1 MNNEINTC
9 NRVGPMELNLCP
21 NQASG
26 LGSGR
31 AKPRWAQAWPENNWV
46 INLTARPRA
55 LFCLSMY
62 QKKNCIS
69 PSSLEPTQAH
79 YQQTLQRMFV
89 LALPNPYVWKDQ
101 EDIRAWNWSKHE
113 IFPVKSLCYLKSRL
127 LVVSCFTKCR
137 SIVFQKRWLMPLAS
151 CSFMERD

>member
-1 MNNEINTC
+1 MPQPGLGP
-9 NRVGPMELNLCP
+9 RVGPG
-21 NQASG
+21 QAEMSP
-26 LGSGR
+26 SM
-31 AKPRWAQAWPENNWV
+31 AENNWV

-137 SIVFQKRWLMPLAS
+137 SIVFQKR
-151 CSFMERD
+151 